1 MPHRLRQRVRHRFNP
16 DLGLGRVIAVEG
28 RELVV
33 EFPAVDTVLRLAAST
48 DALQPLEFVP
58 GARAHLAPDDEPVL
72 VDTPLGDATVR
83 LADGRVVA
91 EDDLWPVEAEE
102 SWFEHLAEGRVD
114 ALEDVVN
121 RLGALELNEI
131 RQADGL
137 GSFLGGRIRIFPHQ
151 LHVAERATRSHPVR
165 WLLADEVGLG
175 KTVEACLI
183 LNHLVHTREIE
194 RTLVVAP
201 ETLTVQWLGELWRK
215 YHQVFVLL
223 DEKRLA
229 DVRRDYGD
237 DFNPFDAHRQ
247 VVLGLDMLTGHPRLT
262 EQAVAAGV
270 DLLVVD
276 EAHHLRRPPGHPGNA
291 EYRAIAPITRAAPH
305 VLLLT
310 ATPLEEDAHGFF
322 RLLQL
327 LRPEELSGD
336 GFEERLARRE
346 PLPPCTSATRRAD
359 VGGLPPRQPHGVDIE
374 DPGGWGALARL
385 QEQALGLEASNA
397 VAARRKADVVWRA
410 TASPASVAAVVD
422 RNRPPWATLLEQAEG
437 SDPRVEWLAGRGRAW
452 RDRDEKTLVFVAHRE
467 SLEMLRAAM
476 SRLGQVRTGVF
487 HEDLSPT
494 QRDIEVA
501 QFRMES
507 GPSMLVSTE
516 CGGEGRNFE
525 FCHRLVLF
533 DLPWNPLTVEQRI
546 GRLDRIGRDRPVE
559 IVYFR
564 PPGGL
569 GRSVVELY
577 EGLGL
582 FREALGSLEREL
594 EAVPEAIRQRAVA
607 GQTGLE
613 PHETDALIDEAR
625 TGADRIRTAAYHELH
640 REPYTPQIGRALLAR
655 VPRGLEELTEEVVV
669 GACERLGM
677 HVERQRGEAVYG
689 VEFGNHATVDHL
701 PGVPG
706 GSNFLGTF
714 DRVEGVA
721 RETIDFFASGH
732 ALVEGVLA
740 QLDESARGRVGLVHV
755 TRAELEE
762 ETFAVAGIY
771 RKEGRVEIHAVDLT
785 GARRPDLA
793 ARLAQRPLRSRRVRA
808 SDWTAQR
815 GWAALIRRLAE
826 KLAGYGRPE
835 VVLAIRVSPQA

>member
-1 MPHRLRQRVRHRFNP
+1 MPHRIRKRVRHRFNP
-16 DLGLGRVIAVEG
+16 DLGLGRIVAVEG

-33 EFPAVDTVLRLAAST
+33 EFPAVDTVLRLAEST
-48 DALQPLEFVP
+48 DALQPLEFAP
-58 GARAHLAPDDEPVL
+58 GARAHLGPDEEPVL
-72 VDTPLGDATVR
+72 VDRVLDDSTVR

-91 EDDLWPVEAEE
+91 EDDLSPAETEE

-121 RLGALELNEI
+121 RLGALRLHEI
-131 RQADGL
+131 READGL

-151 LHVAERATRSHPVR
+151 LHVAERATRADPVR

-183 LNHLVHTREIE
+183 LNHLVRTREVE
-194 RTLVVAP
+194 STLVVAP

-229 DVRRDYGD
+229 DVRRDYGE

-247 VVLGLDMLTGHPRLT
+247 VVLGMKMLLDHPRLT
-262 EQAVAAGV
+262 EQAVSAGV

-276 EAHHLRRPPGHPGNA
+276 EAHHLRRSPGHPGNA
-291 EYRAIAPITRAAPH
+291 EYRAIAPLTRAVKH

-310 ATPLEEDAHGFF
+310 ATPLEDDAHGFF

-327 LRPEELSGD
+327 LRPEEFTED
-336 GFEERLARRE
+336 TFEERLERRE
-346 PLPPCTSATRRAD
+346 PLPPCTSATRRD
-359 VGGLPPRQPHGVDIE
+359 DIGGLPPREPHAVEID
-374 DPGGWGALARL
+374 DPTGWDALLELEQQALAMD
-385 QEQALGLEASNA
+385 APNAA
-397 VAARRKADVVWRA
+397 VAARKAEIVWRA
-410 TASPASVAAVVD
+410 TASPASLAEVVD
-422 RNRPPWATLLEQAEG
+422 RKRAPWKSRLDKAEQA
-437 SDPRVEWLAGRGRAW
+437 DPRVKWLADQGRGW
-452 RDRDEKTLVFVAHRE
+452 RDRGEKTLVFVAHRE
-467 SLEMLRAAM
+467 SLEVLRTAM

-487 HEDLSPT
+487 HEDLSPA

-501 QFRMES
+501 HFRLGS

-533 DLPWNPLTVEQRI
+533 DLPWDPMTVEQRI

-564 PPGGL
+564 PPRGL
-569 GRSVVELY
+569 VRSLVDLY
-577 EGLGL
+577 ESLGL

-594 EAVPEAIRQRAVA
+594 EGVADAIRQRALA
-607 GQTGLE
+607 GRPGLK
-613 PHETDALIDEAR
+613 PHEMEELIAGAR
-625 TGADRIRTAAYHELH
+625 AGADRVREAAYHELH
-640 REPYTPQIGRALLAR
+640 REPYTAEIGAALVAR
-655 VPRGLEELTEEVVV
+655 VPRSLEELTEEVVI

-677 HVERQRGEAVYG
+677 NVERQRGEAVHG

-714 DRVEGVA
+714 DRVEAVA

-732 ALVEGVLA
+732 SLVEGVLA
-740 QLDESARGRVGLVHV
+740 HFDESARGRVGLVHV
-755 TRAELEE
+755 TRPEFGEE
-762 ETFAVAGIY
+762 IFAVAGVY
-771 RKEGRVEIHAVDLT
+771 RAGAGVEIHAVDLT
-785 GARRPDLA
+785 GDERPDLA
-793 ARLAQRPLRSRRVRA
+793 ALLAERPFRSRRVRA
-808 SDWTAQR
+808 TNWTGQR
-815 GWAALIRRLAE
+815 GWAALIRRLSE
-826 KLAGYGRPE
+826 RLAAHGQPE
-835 VVLAIRVSPQA
+835 IVIALRVSP